1 MKKVVM
7 FGVAAVMAVS
17 FSIAAF
23 ASGKAEKQ
31 SQKNEVSTE
40 ISMHGNGPCTYG
52 TCKCKRFVQRPGYNQ
67 CYCGHQ
73 RFSHK

>member
-23 ASGKAEKQ
+23 AGGKDGKQ

-52 TCKCKRFVQRPGYNQ
+52 TCKCKGFVQRPGYNQ
-67 CYCGHQ
+67 CWCGHQ